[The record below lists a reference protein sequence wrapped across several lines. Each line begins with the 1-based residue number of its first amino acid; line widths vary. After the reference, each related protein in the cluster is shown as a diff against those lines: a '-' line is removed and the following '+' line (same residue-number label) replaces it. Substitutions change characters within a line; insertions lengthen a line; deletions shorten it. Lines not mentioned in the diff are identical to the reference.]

1 LNFAVIFAHS
11 SPFPFIL
18 HSNGIPGKVVQD
30 AAAEALALLSR
41 HTAEGSNS
49 LDTSGD
55 AAPNLALG
63 QIAVLQGRYLIT
75 YRMVH
80 SILVMLISEPTAN
93 AFVCLRLLDASGKVL
108 VGACKGVDVTPERL
122 SKRYADVH
130 SLLGALVCGGLC
142 ALPPAFTHSSA
153 TDGKLLAVPLSPADG
168 ARRLKRAQGALGG
181 KAFTPEKAGEGRN
194 EPTPVPMPETPAKKD
209 GKQFSI
215 DGGDPLRGVEF
226 HIPADALPPP
236 PARAMGAK
244 RRPPA
249 PPRATHFV
257 PPVAFKGAVEE
268 EPKGPEE
275 AEGFGAFGE
284 VELMEAEK
292 QDEDKPKSGE
302 WDAEFVAEAGPSG
315 PSISI
320 KDLQES
326 LQLVEIYRG
335 EVVAGRLHHATIDGA
350 VRRRLAPFGLETAR
364 FRLLPS
370 STLVTNA
377 CLQVATRN
385 TVYASDVDEKFGF
398 TARLTG
404 APMDCSYIKY
414 ALPSVACLPPL
425 QIDLVVAPPS
435 GNAKTTGGALPSSLG
450 WEGLIVLRY
459 VSNPALS
466 GPLLDVIVEVDL
478 APELGVLVKTSPSA
492 QWSPDECRLKWNL
505 GKISPGASGVAR
517 AVVGAKPGTGSDRA
531 EAALQEETT
540 ARVLFTGWPGQSL
553 SGAGFEVALPVVV
566 PVEDKEKKEEEEEN
580 KSVEYH
586 KGKSVWF
593 GEMVVKP

>member
-1 LNFAVIFAHS
+1 MI
-11 SPFPFIL
+11 
-18 HSNGIPGKVVQD
+18 
-30 AAAEALALLSR
+30 
-41 HTAEGSNS
+41 
-49 LDTSGD
+49 
-55 AAPNLALG
+55 
-63 QIAVLQGRYLIT
+63 
-75 YRMVH
+75 H

-122 SKRYADVH
+122 SKKYADVH
-130 SLLGALVCGGLC
+130 SCLGGLVSGGLV

-153 TDGKLLAVPLSPADG
+153 TDGKLLAVPLSPADA
-168 ARRLKRAQGALGG
+168 ARRLRRAQGALGG
-181 KAFTPEKAGEGRN
+181 KAFTPEKAGGSTEN
-194 EPTPVPMPETPAKKD
+194 EPTPLPMPETPSKKD
-209 GKQFSI
+209 GKQFSVE
-215 DGGDPLRGVEF
+215 GGDPLRGVEF

-249 PPRATHFV
+249 PPREAPFV
-257 PPVAFKGAVEE
+257 APVPFKGAIEE

-284 VELMEAEK
+284 VKLMEAEK
-292 QDEDKPKSGE
+292 QEGAEKTKSGE
-302 WDAEFVAEAGPSG
+302 WEAEFAGGAEPAG

-320 KDLQES
+320 EDLQES

-335 EVVAGRLHHATIDGA
+335 QVVAGLLHHATIDGA
-350 VRRRLAPFGLETAR
+350 VRRRLAPFGLETAK
-364 FRLLPS
+364 FRVLPS

-377 CLQVATRN
+377 CLRIVTRN
-385 TVYASDVDEKFGF
+385 SAHASEADNNFGF

-425 QIDLVVAPPS
+425 QIDLAVAPPS
-435 GNAKTTGGALPSSLG
+435 GIGAPPASLC

-459 VSNPALS
+459 VSNPELP
-466 GPLLDVIVEVDL
+466 GPLLDVIVEVNL

-505 GKISPGASGVAR
+505 GKISPGESGIAR
-517 AVVGAKPGTGSDRA
+517 AVVGAKPGVGSDRA
-531 EAALQEETT
+531 EVALKEETT
-540 ARVLFTGWPGQSL
+540 ARVVFTGWPGKSL
-553 SGAGFEVALPVVV
+553 SGAGFEVAMPTKH
-566 PVEDKEKKEEEEEN
+566 EEKKENDEEEKEN
-580 KSVEYH
+580 KSDEYH

-593 GEMVVKP
+593 GEMLVKP